1 MVLVDDIPNNATATP
16 VVSSNNLVVSLKN
29 NQNSN
34 NLTQQLLQSPVV
46 LKNEEQEMQHVLEH
60 QAKVNKKIAN
70 LLILIRRYRDSK
82 QLNERRA
89 AQIADQLS

>member
-46 LKNEEQEMQHVLEH
+46 LKNEEQ
-60 QAKVNKKIAN
+60 
-70 LLILIRRYRDSK
+70 
-82 QLNERRA
+82 
-89 AQIADQLS
+89 

>member
-1 MVLVDDIPNNATATP
+1 MVLVDEVPHNATATP
-16 VVSSNNLVVSLKN
+16 VLSSNNLVVSLKN
-29 NQNSN
+29 NHNSN

-46 LKNEEQEMQHVLEH
+46 LKNEEEEMQHILEH

-89 AQIADQLS
+89 AEIADRLS